1 MGVGL
6 TTSYPQKLMVMRLGK
21 LDICGHMR
29 IWKGRW
35 KCKLWYLSQIICQQ
49 IYIKTHRLRQWLRCC
64 SCTYQKKRNVPL
76 RWENDDRPTRL
87 WTHRGVRLWTHH
99 DYGHTIFS
107 RLWTHLLFS
116 NTLSLF
122 IIILF
127 EFEFFY
133 KLNKKNTTTTTKFIF
148 LHESAKR

>member
-1 MGVGL
+1 MPQFPWSLLLNYYMTFYNGGWRVVIKLTMEKGYQNQTWGL
-6 TTSYPQKLMVMRLGK
+6 KLNFSADKVILKRRGSK
-21 LDICGHMR
+21 T
-29 IWKGRW
+29 
-35 KCKLWYLSQIICQQ
+35 QIVS
-49 IYIKTHRLRQWLRCC
+49 R
-64 SCTYQKKRNVPL
+64 
-76 RWENDDRPTRL
+76 ENDDRPTRL